1 MNEYKYDEIQVGL
14 KESFCVHITKEMEDS
29 FRTITGDMNP
39 LHIQD
44 DFARASGDGKFPG
57 HVTFGMMTAS
67 FYSTLAGVYIPG
79 KYSLIHSV
87 DLKFLKP
94 VFAGNDLTVT
104 GEVVEKVD
112 ALKLIQVKCKIVN
125 EKNEAVSKA
134 GMKIVVLR

>member
-87 DLKFLKP
+87 GLKFLKP

-112 ALKLIQVKCKIVN
+112 ALKLIQIKCKIVN
-125 EKNEAVSKA
+125 EKTRLF
-134 GMKIVVLR
+134 LRPA